1 MWKVFPEWKQNLS
14 DHATK
19 RIADMDSGHV
29 SFRSCL
35 TSPGL
40 AVPTRMVALQQT
52 TKWLLPSNR
61 TPRLGGFAVLPLAYP
76 EEAARE
82 RELERAVKELGLL
95 GALID
100 NHLEDMTHY
109 DDERF
114 WTVFAMADN
123 LDVPIYLHPSPPS
136 SEIVQKGFMGNYSI
150 QATFGLSTAAWGWH
164 ENVGLHSLSSMQ
176 LACLIAFP
184 F

>member
-1 MWKVFPEWKQNLS
+1 
-14 DHATK
+14 
-19 RIADMDSGHV
+19 
-29 SFRSCL
+29 
-35 TSPGL
+35 
-40 AVPTRMVALQQT
+40 
-52 TKWLLPSNR
+52 
-61 TPRLGGFAVLPLAYP
+61 
-76 EEAARE
+76 
-82 RELERAVKELGLL
+82 VKELGLL